1 MNLLTGILDLI
12 YPVVCINCGNSL
24 VTHETIICTFCAVK
38 LPVTNFHKD
47 PVNDM
52 AKALWG
58 RVNIDFATAYLYFR
72 KAGITQKL
80 LHQLKYKG
88 RKDIGINLGNRFGNH
103 LKETP
108 FVTATDYLIP
118 VPLHIA
124 KIKARGFN
132 QSLLICEGLSQSLD
146 IPIVDNNLKRV
157 SYTDTQTRKKRFE
170 RWLNVS
176 EKFILNEPEKLE
188 GKRVILVDDVFT
200 TGATMEACCHTLNEV
215 KNISIGVA
223 SLALATH

>member
-1 MNLLTGILDLI
+1 MKLLTGILDLI

-24 VTHETIICTFCAVK
+24 VTHESIICTFCAVK

-58 RVNIDFATAYLYFR
+58 RVNIDFATAFLYFR
-72 KAGITQKL
+72 KSGITQKL

-88 RKDIGINLGNRFGNH
+88 RQDIGINLGNRFGNH
-103 LKETP
+103 LKENR
-108 FVTATDYLIP
+108 FVSSADYLMP
-118 VPLHIA
+118 VPLHIS
-124 KIKARGFN
+124 KKKARGFN
-132 QSLLICEGLSQSLD
+132 QSQLICEGLSQSLG
-146 IPIVDNNLKRV
+146 IPVSDNNLMRI

-176 EKFILNEPEKLE
+176 EKFILNEPEQLE
-188 GKRVILVDDVFT
+188 GKRILLVDDVFT
-200 TGATMEACCHTLNEV
+200 TGATMEACCHALNEV
-215 KNISIGVA
+215 KDISVGVA
-223 SLALATH
+223 SLAIATH